1 MGLLDNVGGL
11 AGLAGALSGNSGGGA
26 LGNAA
31 LLGGLV
37 NMLGGSQSGGGL
49 AGGGLASILSG
60 LQSSGLGDAVSSWVS
75 TGQNQAITPDQLHQG
90 LGADRVR
97 ELAKHAGLSE
107 GDAASALSGLLP
119 MVVDKLTPNGAMPS
133 ASELPQLLNAL
144 KGFLG

>member
-1 MGLLDNVGGL
+1 MGLLDNAGNL

-37 NMLGGSQSGGGL
+37 NMLSGSHS
-49 AGGGLASILSG
+49 GGGLASILSG

-75 TGQNQAITPDQLHQG
+75 TGQNQPVTPDQMHQG
-90 LGADRVR
+90 LGADRIR

-107 GDAASALSGLLP
+107 GDAASALSSLLP
-119 MVVDKLTPNGAMPS
+119 MVVDKLTPNGNMPS
-133 ASELPQLLNAL
+133 QSELPQLLNAL

>member
-11 AGLAGALSGNSGGGA
+11 AGLAGALGGSGGGGA

-31 LLGGLV
+31 LLGGLM
-37 NMLGGSQSGGGL
+37 NMLGGSHSGGGL
-49 AGGGLASILSG
+49 ASVLSG
-60 LQSSGLGDAVSSWVS
+60 LTNSGLGDAVSSWVS
-75 TGQNQAITPDQLHQG
+75 TGQNQSITPDQLHQG
-90 LGADRVR
+90 LGADRIR

-119 MVVDKLTPNGAMPS
+119 MVVDKLTPNGAVPS

>member
-1 MGLLDNVGGL
+1 MSFLEDMAGKEIGSMTNSSNPLVASVMQMINNHPGGIPGLVQRFDEKG
-11 AGLAGALSGNSGGGA
+11 
-26 LGNAA
+26 
-31 LLGGLV
+31 LGGL
-37 NMLGGSQSGGGL
+37 
-49 AGGGLASILSG
+49 
-60 LQSSGLGDAVSSWVS
+60 VSSWVS
-75 TGQNQAITPDQLHQG
+75 TGQNQSITPDQLHQG

-119 MVVDKLTPNGAMPS
+119 MVVDKLTPNGSVPS

>member
-37 NMLGGSQSGGGL
+37 NMLGGSQSS
-49 AGGGLASILSG
+49 GGGLASILSG

-75 TGQNQAITPDQLHQG
+75 TGQNQSITPDQLHQG

>member
-1 MGLLDNVGGL
+1 MGLLDNVGNL
-11 AGLAGALSGNSGGGA
+11 AGLASALGGGGGA

-37 NMLGGSQSGGGL
+37 NMLGGSQQS
-49 AGGGLASILSG
+49 GGGLASILSG

-75 TGQNQAITPDQLHQG
+75 TGQNQSITPDQLHQG
-90 LGADRVR
+90 LGAGRLK

-144 KGFLG
+144 KGLLG

>member
-1 MGLLDNVGGL
+1 MGLLDNVGNL
-11 AGLAGALSGNSGGGA
+11 AGLAGALSGNSAGSA

-37 NMLGGSQSGGGL
+37 NMLGGSQSS
-49 AGGGLASILSG
+49 GGGLASILSG

-75 TGQNQAITPDQLHQG
+75 TGQNQSITPDQLHQG
-90 LGADRVR
+90 LGADRIR

-119 MVVDKLTPNGAMPS
+119 IVVDKLTPNGTMPS
-133 ASELPQLLNAL
+133 VSELPQMLNLL